1 MRAAVLFSG
10 GKDSCLALYY
20 AMGSADVKCLIT
32 MLPENPA
39 SYMFHTPNIIL
50 AGKQA
55 EAIGLPIIMRR
66 TEGEKEAELADL
78 KGAIKE
84 GIELYGIDCVFTGA
98 ISSTYQASRIGRVC
112 AELRI
117 ECVNPLWGRDPIG
130 LLEEALGRGFHAI
143 VTGVFAMGLEDFIGR
158 RIDEKFIRE
167 VMRLWEIYGINP
179 AGEGGEFETFVLD
192 APFFRRGLIVERSHI
207 QRDGSGGLVLILD
220 EVRVT
225 DKPANHGSNGIG
237 ALARLRGP

>member
-1 MRAAVLFSG
+1 
-10 GKDSCLALYY
+10 
-20 AMGSADVKCLIT
+20 
-32 MLPENPA
+32 
-39 SYMFHTPNIIL
+39 
-50 AGKQA
+50 
-55 EAIGLPIIMRR
+55 
-66 TEGEKEAELADL
+66 
-78 KGAIKE
+78 
-84 GIELYGIDCVFTGA
+84 
-98 ISSTYQASRIGRVC
+98 
-112 AELRI
+112 
-117 ECVNPLWGRDPIG
+117 
-130 LLEEALGRGFHAI
+130 
-143 VTGVFAMGLEDFIGR
+143 GR

-167 VMRLWEIYGINP
+167 MMRLWEIYGINP